1 MPPFKHLKIFYR
13 NFHIFLLPV
22 HRNVKYSRRQWDG
35 LIKAWKLQIHSWNA
49 KGDTDV
55 FQKIDEWQN
64 KEEDDPILGGPS
76 KEKYSTKNEKVYR
89 PFHETFKNEKEAT
102 QKETVPAKSGELSRS
117 FTFNWSEEVDDEEKE
132 LQKRRKKD

>member
-1 MPPFKHLKIFYR
+1 MLI
-13 NFHIFLLPV
+13 
-22 HRNVKYSRRQWDG
+22 HRNLKYSRRQWDG

-76 KEKYSTKNEKVYR
+76 KEKYSTKGRLISKCLFGVISL
-89 PFHETFKNEKEAT
+89 F
-102 QKETVPAKSGELSRS
+102 LLLLS
-117 FTFNWSEEVDDEEKE
+117 FTFLTSTHYGPEISTHYDS
-132 LQKRRKKD
+132 LL

>member
-1 MPPFKHLKIFYR
+1 MLI
-13 NFHIFLLPV
+13 
-22 HRNVKYSRRQWDG
+22 HRNLKYSRRQWDG

-76 KEKYSTKNEKVYR
+76 KEKYSTKGQLISKR
-89 PFHETFKNEKEAT
+89 PFGVIVWTTLCGMIYFIVLYFIPLCNA
-102 QKETVPAKSGELSRS
+102 
-117 FTFNWSEEVDDEEKE
+117 
-132 LQKRRKKD
+132 